1 MEGGEDPEGPAVG
14 MRLTGVAEARMIL
27 RRAQALGLSEDTVAA
42 VKGVSEEAQAAGAEP
57 RNEVQ
62 AATARIG
69 ELLAQEML
77 DEQAA
82 LAAADAIGL
91 LWAEGLKRRI
101 RTSAKLRSLLTP
113 EQRRKLAEL
122 RQTGRL
128 PRAESEAPKPQAEVE
143 Q

>member
-27 RRAQALGLSEDTVAA
+27 RRAQALGLSEDAVAA
-42 VKGVSEEAQAAGAEP
+42 VKGVYEEAQAAGAEP